1 MPDHFRAPRAFRL
14 TLLTS
19 RTFAVKS
26 LPLLFAAIIVV
37 AGSGCIGVSAKPAG
51 STAALGNPA
60 AVKKCRAVRPAEDGA
75 IDDLEDGDN
84 QITKIGGRNGYWW
97 SAADPNGSKI
107 EMQTTEPGAGSEMSM
122 RMTGKTAAGK
132 PEDGTWG
139 VQLGINFVNEGLF
152 YDASK
157 YAGIAFKAKVS
168 PESGR
173 QMRFKIGDIN
183 THKDANVCKACWNHF
198 GKDITLTPEWKEYQV
213 TFSAAQQ
220 EPGWGDPRPSA
231 ITPSKLIALNW
242 QVGPGQNYDV
252 FIDDVTFLDCE

>member
-1 MPDHFRAPRAFRL
+1 MPDQFRRARAFPF
-14 TLLTS
+14 TLSTS
-19 RTFAVKS
+19 STLGTPPAKS
-26 LPLLFAAIIVV
+26 LPVLLAV
-37 AGSGCIGVSAKPAG
+37 ANIFFIGGCIGVSAKPPG
-51 STAALGNPA
+51 STAALGDA
-60 AVKKCRAVRPAEDGA
+60 SAVKRCRAVRPADDGA

-84 QITKIGGRNGYWW
+84 QITKIAGRTGYWW

-139 VQLGINFVNEGLF
+139 VQLGINFVTEGLF

-173 QMRFKIGDIN
+173 QLRFKIGDIN
-183 THKDANVCKACWNHF
+183 THKDANICKACWNHF
-198 GKDITLTPEWKEYQV
+198 GKDLTLTPEWKEYRV
-213 TFSAAQQ
+213 TFSGAQQ
-220 EPGWGDPRPSA
+220 EP
-231 ITPSKLIALNW
+231 
-242 QVGPGQNYDV
+242 
-252 FIDDVTFLDCE
+252 E